1 MKFSL
6 LNELMD
12 NGMIEDVR
20 EVLSEASAWELV
32 DLIEQLHLMC
42 TDVDAFDDMMVN
54 GG

>member
-12 NGMIEDVR
+12 NGMTEDVR
-20 EVLSEASAWELV
+20 EALSEASAWELI

-42 TDVDAFDDMMVN
+42 TDMDAFDDLMVQR
-54 GG
+54 G

>member
-12 NGMIEDVR
+12 NGMTEDVR
-20 EVLSEASAWELV
+20 EALSEASAWELI

-42 TDVDAFDDMMVN
+42 TDVDAFDDLMVN